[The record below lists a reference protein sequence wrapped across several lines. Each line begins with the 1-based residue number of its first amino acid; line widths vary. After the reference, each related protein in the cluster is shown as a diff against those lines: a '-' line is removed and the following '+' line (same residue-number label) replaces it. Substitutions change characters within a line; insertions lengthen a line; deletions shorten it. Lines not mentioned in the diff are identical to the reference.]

1 MHVSEVIRGWLG
13 WCPNRAMAPR
23 SRMFRADNPV
33 SSIPFGECGYTMQ
46 DVIMDYGSTG
56 ISIRLFV
63 IILAGTIAGLF
74 AVMRYGL
81 FEIGSTLGILLI
93 SVFILVVAVQMIY
106 QDIKKASIG
115 FTRDAITIRQPLFRP
130 VTIVKD
136 TISVIE
142 VRKNIHHSHRWFFRG
157 ALLIV
162 LAGIIPI
169 ILSVGQTLTLFRVSF
184 TVFLGYYLAVIVFF
198 GLMFYHGYIR
208 SHYPDILAICTND
221 KKIVGLYVDDPGRM
235 SEILSKWREGAV

>member
-1 MHVSEVIRGWLG
+1 MRISEIVHGWLG
-13 WCPNRAMAPR
+13 WCPNRVMTPR
-23 SRMFRADNPV
+23 SGIVLADNPV
-33 SSIPFGECGYTMQ
+33 SSIPLGECRYAMQ

-74 AVMRYGL
+74 AIMRYGL
-81 FEIGSTLGILLI
+81 FETWSALGILLLI
-93 SVFILVVAVQMIY
+93 VFILVVAVRMMY
-106 QDIKKASIG
+106 QDIKKAGIEL
-115 FTRDAITIRQPLFRP
+115 TPDAITIRLPLSRP
-130 VTIVKD
+130 VTMGRD
-136 TISVIE
+136 TISLIE
-142 VRKNIHHSHRWFFRG
+142 VRKNIHHSHRWLFRG

-169 ILSVGQTLTLFRVSF
+169 ILSGGQSLYFFRVSF
-184 TVFLGYYLAVIVFF
+184 TVFLVYYLAVIVFF

>member
-1 MHVSEVIRGWLG
+1 
-13 WCPNRAMAPR
+13 
-23 SRMFRADNPV
+23 MFRADNPV

-63 IILAGTIAGLF
+63 IILAGMIAGLF

-81 FEIGSTLGILLI
+81 FETGSTLGILLI

-115 FTRDAITIRQPLFRP
+115 FTRDAITLRQPLFRP
-130 VTIVKD
+130 VTIAKD
-136 TISVIE
+136 TISLIE
-142 VRKNIHHSHRWFFRG
+142 VRENIHHSHRWLFRG
-157 ALLIV
+157 ALLII
-162 LAGIIPI
+162 LAGVIPT
-169 ILSVGQTLTLFRVSF
+169 ILYGGQTLSLFRVSF
-184 TVFLGYYLAVIVFF
+184 TVFLGYYLAVLVFF

-208 SHYPDILAICTND
+208 SRYSQVIAICTIN
-221 KKIVGLYVDDPGRM
+221 KKIVGLYVDDPGKISDM
-235 SEILSKWREGAV
+235 LSTWRAGSALRIGTGLQELHGNGTDKTTRPII